1 MWGVYMNEF
10 IDCLR
15 YTITTYNEKTKKE
28 LLKIY
33 KERKIVK
40 KKEKQ
45 LNLFNN
51 DAIEIDENNI
61 NETLIKCFQSN
72 IESIR
77 LFEKFN
83 FEKWYKYS
91 VLWETNNIKEKLSM
105 FDSIPDINNTF
116 NIQEL
121 KSNLNCPI
129 KYEKDNKLMLLFNKK
144 YEAFHPEN
152 GETLKL
158 KYSIVV
164 VFHIDI
170 NIVEFRFDS
179 IKRIFTGIDRDQS
192 IYYKLIKELSNFIE
206 ENYTIN
212 LKPISLEKIIPL
224 ASGNKSDEIRLCT
237 QHMNFRNGGK
247 AQLKTGDDG
256 KYVMPFVGELKN
268 LIHELSGELSKCPN
282 VRNRLQQFINDKEI
296 TSEYPLAEIDF
307 LDKTGNERKNN
318 RVKFTFNYMNSGL
331 CLISY
336 YYNDLLLGMERMNN
350 VTNFIKE
357 NIV

>member
-15 YTITTYNEKTKKE
+15 YTITTYNGKAKKE

-33 KERKIVK
+33 KEHKIAK

-45 LNLFNN
+45 LNLFDT
-51 DAIEIDENNI
+51 DAVEIDENDI
-61 NETLIKCFQSN
+61 NETLIKCFQNN

-83 FEKWYKYS
+83 LEKGYKYAI
-91 VLWETNNIKEKLSM
+91 LYKTNNIKEKLNI
-105 FDSIPDINNTF
+105 FESIPNINYNYK
-116 NIQEL
+116 IQEL
-121 KSNLNCPI
+121 SNNLRCPI
-129 KYEKDNKLMLLFNKK
+129 KYENGNKLMLLFNKK

-152 GETLKL
+152 GTTLKL
-158 KYSIVV
+158 KYPIVV

-170 NIVEFRFDS
+170 DIVEFRFDS
-179 IKRIFTGIDRDQS
+179 IKRVFIGIDRDQN
-192 IYYKLIKELSNFIE
+192 IYYKLVKEITKYIT
-206 ENYTIN
+206 ENYNIN
-212 LKPISLEKIIPL
+212 LIPIPLEKIVPI
-224 ASGNKSDEIRLCT
+224 ASENKFNEIRLCT

-247 AQLKTGDDG
+247 AQLKTGNDG
-256 KYVMPFVGELKN
+256 KYIMPFVGELKN
-268 LIHELSGELSKCPN
+268 IIYELDKELSKCPN
-282 VRNRLQQFINDKEI
+282 VKTKLQQFITDKEV

-336 YYNDLLLGMERMNN
+336 YYNELLLGMERMND
-350 VTNFIKE
+350 VTNFIKK
-357 NIV
+357 NIM